1 MTLVECR
8 VEQVTLLIFTEEM
21 LLQMDDFSKQVIGSV
36 SNVKVHTDELIHC
49 GVQST
54 PVQRRNG
61 NYISEYSGL
70 SMGKGH
76 LGKRQSIADSQS
88 FFSQTVADRILL
100 YSSAGLKWEYTSTR
114 AHMQP
119 TLNNKTD
126 RHAPTWME

>member
-1 MTLVECR
+1 MWGTKYTSAKTKWQLHFG
-8 VEQVTLLIFTEEM
+8 IFW
-21 LLQMDDFSKQVIGSV
+21 VV
-36 SNVKVHTDELIHC
+36 
-49 GVQST
+49 
-54 PVQRRNG
+54 
-61 NYISEYSGL
+61 Y
-70 SMGKGH
+70 GKGH